1 MELKFR
7 RKEIKYEAENLNIDE
22 QDCITMIE
30 LFVKEKLDDEAQEVF
45 YFELESKEI
54 TVQNIK
60 DALYQATLANVSL
73 QIIKKELK
81 EYENSPEKYKEKV
94 CKYKEEIE

>member
-1 MELKFR
+1 MELKFK
-7 RKEIKYEAENLNIDE
+7 RKEIKYEVENLNLEE

-45 YFELESKEI
+45 YVELENKEVN
-54 TVQNIK
+54 VQNIK

-73 QIIKKELK
+73 KIIKKEL
-81 EYENSPEKYKEKV
+81 EEHAENPDKYIEKV
-94 CKYKEEIE
+94 KQHMKK

>member
-1 MELKFR
+1 MELKFK
-7 RKEIKYEAENLNIDE
+7 RKEIKYEVENLNLEE

-45 YFELESKEI
+45 YVELENKEV

-60 DALYQATLANVSL
+60 EALYQATLANVSL
-73 QIIKKELK
+73 KIIKKELK
-81 EYENSPEKYKEKV
+81 EHEESPDKYLEKV
-94 CKYKEEIE
+94 KQHMKK